1 MLLQTNSFL
10 NAEVKMKTESWSQ
23 MGFPELQS
31 LTSIYL
37 LICVT
42 LHGGLFYIRNGLLIM
57 PCFTDRGLVS
67 QNTAR
72 NTGLL

>member
-10 NAEVKMKTESWSQ
+10 NAEVNMKTESWSQ